1 MNEVFSS
8 ESDWDKVLNEETSK
22 MFMVTACLVRQYD
35 ISDRNRLVDSLV
47 RVKVVSMYRTPVHT
61 EPHHCRYVEVIT
73 WGVCTVYHW
82 KFTLQNRFF
91 TFKQYIFKNYS
102 SNYFMTHFTVTMLKK
117 YLFKI
122 KKEKKLMPLLW
133 SKFTSKAFLKTNNE
147 LKKTSSYGISKRSN
161 ASFKS

>member
-1 MNEVFSS
+1 MKFLAQWKWLGQS
-8 ESDWDKVLNEETSK
+8 LNEETSK

-47 RVKVVSMYRTPVHT
+47 RVKVVSMYRTLVHT

-91 TFKQYIFKNYS
+91 TFKQIS
-102 SNYFMTHFTVTMLKK
+102 SRIIHQIILRHILLLKK
-117 YLFKI
+117 YLIKI
-122 KKEKKLMPLLW
+122 KKKKLMRLLW
-133 SKFTSKAFLKTNNE
+133 IKF
-147 LKKTSSYGISKRSN
+147 RSF
-161 ASFKS
+161 FKN